1 MRTFRMILIAVLG
14 LLLGYVVG
22 SFFAFQRGT
31 LLIRTTPASP
41 IVVGAFY
48 DREDHALVYLVS
60 NPGAVPL
67 KVVGHSLIFTP
78 GEESQ
83 EPAYRLVDIPSD
95 VDLPPFQVVQVVLD
109 LKAGSQELLPG
120 DVLAVTLNYT
130 HPYSP
135 DLYAVAHTTVITED
149 LLQHTAPAAI
159 PTSTPQASP
168 TP

>member
-1 MRTFRMILIAVLG
+1 MRVFRMLILALIG
-14 LLLGYVVG
+14 LLIGYVVG
-22 SFFAFQRGT
+22 GYFTFQRAT

-67 KVVGHSLIFTP
+67 KIVGHSLIFTP

-95 VDLPPFQVVQVVLD
+95 VDLPPFQVVEVVLD

-130 HPYSP
+130 HPFSA

-149 LLQHTAPAAI
+149 LLQGTQPEAI
-159 PTSTPQASP
+159 PTTTPQATA

>member
-48 DREDHALVYLVS
+48 DREAHALVYLVS

-67 KVVGHSLIFTP
+67 KIVGHSLIFTP

-95 VDLPPFQVVQVVLD
+95 VDLLPFQVVQVVLD
-109 LKAGSQELLPG
+109 LKTGSQELLPG

-135 DLYAVAHTTVITED
+135 DLYAVAHTTVVTED
-149 LLQHTAPAAI
+149 LLQQSGPEAI